1 MADTAIFREKF
12 NSLKACVIIPT
23 YNNASTLAGVV
34 VDVAAYTDN
43 IIVVNDGSTDNT
55 GSVLASLHGLTK
67 VSYSKNK
74 GKGWALRQGFKTAIE
89 LGYQYAITID
99 SDGQHFA
106 KDLPIFIEK
115 LETGGPAIIMGAR
128 NLNEEN
134 MPGKNSFGNK
144 FSNFWFWVE
153 TGIKCPDTQ
162 TGFRLYPVGL
172 MKDIRFFT
180 RKYEFEI
187 EAVVRS
193 VWDGIKLEWIP
204 ISVYY
209 APKETRITHFRPFK
223 DFFRISILNTI
234 LVLIAFI
241 YIKPRDFIRA
251 IFQRNLKD
259 TLKEHLLSPAETDYI
274 KASSVGFGI
283 FMGII
288 PIWGFQL
295 LVAIALS
302 IVLRLNKAL
311 VIIAANISVP
321 PMIPLLIF
329 LSYKMGGVWVTR
341 NAVSIPFSKS
351 ISLEMIR
358 INLVQYIYGS
368 ITLAILAGIVFGL
381 LTFILLK
388 FFKRKM
394 KFFSLVSPLP
404 NWVPGV
410 ACPNY

>member
-23 YNNASTLAGVV
+23 YNNAFTLAGVV
-34 VDVAAYTDN
+34 ADVAAYTDN

-388 FFKRKM
+388 FFKRKA
-394 KFFSLVSPLP
+394 SP
-404 NWVPGV
+404 
-410 ACPNY
+410 AA

>member
-388 FFKRKM
+388 FFKRKA
-394 KFFSLVSPLP
+394 SP
-404 NWVPGV
+404 
-410 ACPNY
+410 AA

>member
-34 VDVAAYTDN
+34 ADVAAYTDN

-388 FFKRKM
+388 FFKRKA
-394 KFFSLVSPLP
+394 SP
-404 NWVPGV
+404 
-410 ACPNY
+410 AA